1 MIATSNGGRTASVP
15 SHRAPSSWQRDSMT
29 MTAQYAYVKLG
40 ILKLN
45 IIQCYLVEVCTNQL
59 TIIIIINLKKKTII
73 KLKINSEQKFSK
85 NF

>member
-45 IIQCYLVEVCTNQL
+45 II
-59 TIIIIINLKKKTII
+59 
-73 KLKINSEQKFSK
+73 
-85 NF
+85 